1 VSVAPEDLAAIA
13 EQLGRPPRGVRS
25 VAHRCPCG
33 LPDVVE
39 TAPRLPDGTP
49 FPTLYYLTCVRAC
62 AAASRLEASGLMR
75 EMTGR
80 LETDPGLRSS
90 YQAAHRDYADRRRA
104 VAITAGVEPLPEGTQ
119 TTGGMPDRIKC
130 LHALIA
136 HELAQ
141 PGTNP
146 FGREAILAIGQWWA
160 PGPCVPAP
168 RIDEIAEPTR

>member
-1 VSVAPEDLAAIA
+1 
-13 EQLGRPPRGVRS
+13 
-25 VAHRCPCG
+25 
-33 LPDVVE
+33 
-39 TAPRLPDGTP
+39 
-49 FPTLYYLTCVRAC
+49 
-62 AAASRLEASGLMR
+62 MR